1 MILSWI
7 FRNLAVLY
15 DYDKTIKNIESLPY
29 EILRDSFLDWIYTY
43 TEIDYIPED
52 KTDKYKRFK
61 NDKIY
66 GKLENRDVY
75 IQAVIDYISGMT
87 DNYAIKVFKEFITF
101 E

>member
-1 MILSWI
+1 M
-7 FRNLAVLY
+7 V
-15 DYDKTIKNIESLPY
+15 
-29 EILRDSFLDWIYTY
+29 LRDSFLDWIYTY